1 MVKTIAIGSL
11 TLLDLMDK
19 QQLQLVDE
27 PEFFPEWRSPLPD
40 LSPEEKALLD
50 QVQSNYF
57 DQTRRGGLSEGL
69 VKLVILSP
77 LLHLAGFYRAP
88 FEVSLEQS
96 VQVELQELGEVWQ
109 GRMDALVVQ
118 NHGGQNQFWIVVV
131 ESKSS
136 AFGIDQAIPQALGYM
151 FASPRPDLPTYGLVT
166 NGSSY
171 AFIKLTQRSTPEG
184 GSVQSPQSVQA
195 PQYSVS
201 DIMLLLPGRRCLY
214 TVLSILKRI
223 GIPLQQPD

>member
-1 MVKTIAIGSL
+1 MANPIAIGSL
-11 TLLDLMDK
+11 TLLDLIDK
-19 QQLQLVDE
+19 QSLQLIDE
-27 PEFFPEWRSPLPD
+27 PEFFPEWRSPLPE
-40 LSPEEKALLD
+40 LSSEEKGLLD

-96 VQVELQELGEVWQ
+96 VQVELQEMGEVWQ

-118 NHGGQNQFWIVVV
+118 TQGGQNPFWIVVV

-151 FASPRPDLPTYGLVT
+151 FASPQPTLPTYGLVT

-171 AFIKLTQRSTPEG
+171 AFIKLM
-184 GSVQSPQSVQA
+184 QSPT

-201 DIMLLLPGRRCLY
+201 DILLLLPGRSCLY
-214 TVLSILKRI
+214 TVLSVLKCI
-223 GIPLQQPD
+223 GLQHKV

>member
-1 MVKTIAIGSL
+1 MNLVKLIEKTA
-11 TLLDLMDK
+11 
-19 QQLQLVDE
+19 LQLIDE
-27 PEFFPEWRSPLPD
+27 PEFFPEWRSPLPE
-40 LSPEEKALLD
+40 LSSEEKGLLD

-96 VQVELQELGEVWQ
+96 VQVELQEMGEVWQ

-118 NHGGQNQFWIVVV
+118 TQGGQNPFWIVVV

-151 FASPRPDLPTYGLVT
+151 FASPQPTLPTYGLVT

-171 AFIKLTQRSTPEG
+171 AFIKLM
-184 GSVQSPQSVQA
+184 QSPT

-201 DIMLLLPGRRCLY
+201 DILLLLPGRSCLY
-214 TVLSILKRI
+214 TVLSVLKCI
-223 GIPLQQPD
+223 GLQHKV